1 MDKSFDDVMQEIYEI
16 TPLIGI
22 PVSIYPDWLFNFIK
36 IQLIDGVY
44 IRKIDPDEKVN
55 INEALKNKFLPD
67 PSLLHLTHLICI
79 NRLDYLCSVK
89 KRIAESGNDVPD
101 FINIENH
108 AIVKQALLSICLVS
122 PIGFTVDAARG
133 VKIKNSN
140 DKIIYEPD
148 GWTRGWIYEIPE
160 RNSHAIASCG
170 LREAKLDIKKVQEY
184 ALHLDPYL
192 RSGVWQQ
199 DRMAA
204 ALAHLLDGFCC
215 NSVTLTFL
223 SLTAAL
229 EALVNSSKNE
239 ITHQISERVAI
250 LCADSK
256 TERID
261 IYQRVK
267 QLYNTRSTIVHGQAN
282 KMKGVVT
289 WNSLLV
295 SPKFSVVPIDELKY
309 LIKITI
315 LTIKAVLK
323 NDELINIY
331 ESSRNQDKVNKRIS
345 DHFLHNLFK

>member
-1 MDKSFDDVMQEIYEI
+1 M
-16 TPLIGI
+16 
-22 PVSIYPDWLFNFIK
+22 
-36 IQLIDGVY
+36 
-44 IRKIDPDEKVN
+44 
-55 INEALKNKFLPD
+55 
-67 PSLLHLTHLICI
+67 
-79 NRLDYLCSVK
+79 
-89 KRIAESGNDVPD
+89 
-101 FINIENH
+101 
-108 AIVKQALLSICLVS
+108 
-122 PIGFTVDAARG
+122 
-133 VKIKNSN
+133 
-140 DKIIYEPD
+140 
-148 GWTRGWIYEIPE
+148 
-160 RNSHAIASCG
+160 
-170 LREAKLDIKKVQEY
+170 QEY
-184 ALHLDPYL
+184 ALRLDPYL

-239 ITHQISERVAI
+239 ITHQISERIAI
-250 LCADSK
+250 LCGESK

-267 QLYNTRSTIVHGQAN
+267 QLYNTRSTIVHGQAS

-323 NDELINIY
+323 NDELIDIY
-331 ESSRNQDKVNKRIS
+331 ESSRDQDKVNKRIS
-345 DHFLHNLFK
+345 DHFLNDLFK